1 MTGGACTQPR
11 GLSIARG
18 VGARHVQRAARE
30 CEKGEGSPRPCA
42 RRGLSM
48 CVSRCSRR
56 GISGLFCP
64 RAHKHSR
71 PPTPR
76 ALRVRLVLPARRLHM
91 RRLHTVDLLCRG
103 ASARLRHEISAGF
116 REVKVALRLVAGRQR
131 ARCKIDGGQLA
142 APERGTQRGR
152 AGRARAGQER
162 LAGAALMHQSSGCG
176 AQSRRRAIGRGS
188 CARSTENRASG
199 QPFEQGTRI
208 LNRNFGPYLWF
219 RTR

>member
-142 APERGTQRGR
+142 APERGTPRGSREGARRSRAARGGGTHASELGLRRTEQKASNWPRKLCEKHRDRESSERTAFR
-152 AGRARAGQER
+152 AGDTNSE
-162 LAGAALMHQSSGCG
+162 S
-176 AQSRRRAIGRGS
+176 
-188 CARSTENRASG
+188 
-199 QPFEQGTRI
+199 
-208 LNRNFGPYLWF
+208 
-219 RTR
+219 